1 MPFEELLTE
10 LHLDRGLSRTPLYQV
25 AFILQNTPDAGL
37 PFNDASVTPIR
48 ISNGTSK
55 FDLSLTIHNKHG
67 QLTGFWEY
75 CTDLF
80 ERATIERLAE
90 HYRILLASVLTEPD
104 LPISSKRGGGD

>member
-1 MPFEELLTE
+1 M
-10 LHLDRGLSRTPLYQV
+10 

-37 PFNDASVTPIR
+37 HFNDASVTPFR

-67 QLTGFWEY
+67 KLTGFWGY

-80 ERATIERLAE
+80 EHATFGRLAE
-90 HYRILLASVLTEPD
+90 HYRILLASVLVERD
-104 LPISSKRGGGD
+104 LPIDELLHLPECK